1 MSGEYDME
9 TQFIEFLAKSGAV
22 KFGDFILKSGRQSP
36 FFISTGEL
44 STGSASY
51 ELGKYFAK
59 KIGQV
64 YSNDFDAVF
73 GPAYKGI
80 PLAVT
85 SVVALSKELGINKNW
100 VFDRKEKKTYGD
112 ASMFVG
118 ASLDVG
124 ARVVIVD
131 DVFTT
136 GETKVEAIERLE
148 KGMKAEVKGIVIA
161 VDRMEVGRR
170 RNAIEEFV
178 EDTGVKV
185 DSITNISDIFEH
197 LKNRDVE
204 GTVYV
209 NDEIYAAY
217 LAYKKKY
224 GV

>member
-1 MSGEYDME
+1 MLDDIME
-9 TQFIEFLAKSGAV
+9 TQFIEFLARSGAV

-44 STGSASY
+44 STGAASY

-64 YSNDFDAVF
+64 YGNDFDAVF

-80 PLAVT
+80 PLAVAT
-85 SVVALSKELGINKNW
+85 TVALSKELSINKHW

-118 ASLDVG
+118 ATLDVG

-136 GETKVEAIERLE
+136 GETKIEAIKRLE
-148 KGMKAEVKGIVIA
+148 NGMKAEVKGIVIA
-161 VDRMEVGRR
+161 VDRMEIGRR

-185 DSITNISDIFEH
+185 DAITNISDIFEH
-197 LKNRDVE
+197 LKNRDIE
-204 GTVYV
+204 GKIYV
-209 NDEIYAAY
+209 NDEIYEAY
-217 LAYKKKY
+217 LQYKKKY
-224 GV
+224 VV